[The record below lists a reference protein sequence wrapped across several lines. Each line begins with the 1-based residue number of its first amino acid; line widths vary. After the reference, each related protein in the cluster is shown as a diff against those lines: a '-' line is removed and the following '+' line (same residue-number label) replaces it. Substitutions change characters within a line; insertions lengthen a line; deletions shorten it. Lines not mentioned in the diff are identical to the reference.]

1 MKKEPFCIFLKD
13 EFIITLFNNE
23 ITELQN
29 YAIEGEGLLWY
40 ILGTDAWIE
49 LQEIEE
55 KKALVGR
62 NYNKVFFT
70 CFINQEIFEQIKNY
84 EEYGIIIVSS
94 TIDFTPEYFSTQP
107 TKDPIINNIEEWIE
121 EINKN
126 DTINANG
133 FIFCYYTK
141 EKRKEYHKDDFID

>member
-23 ITELQN
+23 INELQD

-70 CFINQEIFEQIKNY
+70 CFINQEILEKIKNY

-94 TIDFTPEYFSTQP
+94 TIDFTPEYLSIQLK
-107 TKDPIINNIEEWIE
+107 KDPIINNIEEWIE
-121 EINKN
+121 NELKFN
-126 DTINANG
+126 
-133 FIFCYYTK
+133 
-141 EKRKEYHKDDFID
+141 E